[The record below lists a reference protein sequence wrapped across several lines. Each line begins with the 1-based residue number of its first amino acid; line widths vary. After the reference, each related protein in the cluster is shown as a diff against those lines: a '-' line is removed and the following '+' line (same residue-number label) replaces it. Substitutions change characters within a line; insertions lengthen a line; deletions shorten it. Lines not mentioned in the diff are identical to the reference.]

1 MQLKE
6 APSDQIKFAPHP
18 GKQKENLA
26 KSESQITPTA
36 QWDQLAFTLMY
47 QELAPKGFKKFTNG
61 HWRGAEHAD
70 IPFLSKKTV
79 QKCQKISAQLVRGFR
94 DKAKKDLAAQIEE
107 AKKNLAALKWYHFR
121 ARWEAKAV
129 IETLE
134 EVVKWIDNVSV
145 K

>member
-1 MQLKE
+1 MQHEIKIPQQIIDAGITKE
-6 APSDQIKFAPHP
+6 INPAQ
-18 GKQKENLA
+18 
-26 KSESQITPTA
+26 

-61 HWRGAEHAD
+61 HWRGLEHAD

-94 DKAKKDLAAQIEE
+94 DKAKKDLNVQIEE
-107 AKKNLAALKWYHFR
+107 AKKNLSALRWYHFR

-129 IETLE
+129 IETLN
-134 EVVKWIDNVSV
+134 EVVKWIDKVSV